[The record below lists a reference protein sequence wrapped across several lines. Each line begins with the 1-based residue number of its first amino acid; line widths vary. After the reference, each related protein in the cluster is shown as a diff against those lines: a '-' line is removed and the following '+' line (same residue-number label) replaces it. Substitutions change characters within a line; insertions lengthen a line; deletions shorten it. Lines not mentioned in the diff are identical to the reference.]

1 MYVGWFSV
9 DLGLSS
15 LSEGVVGPQIP
26 VHDHAEEAANNCQ
39 WHGIELVPHVVSCGR
54 EKDGGQVL
62 VGKGIGGQGVVA
74 VEDSRVGH

>member
-26 VHDHAEEAANNCQ
+26 VHDHAKEAANNCQ
-39 WHGIELVPHVVSCGR
+39 WHGIER
-54 EKDGGQVL
+54 
-62 VGKGIGGQGVVA
+62 
-74 VEDSRVGH
+74 